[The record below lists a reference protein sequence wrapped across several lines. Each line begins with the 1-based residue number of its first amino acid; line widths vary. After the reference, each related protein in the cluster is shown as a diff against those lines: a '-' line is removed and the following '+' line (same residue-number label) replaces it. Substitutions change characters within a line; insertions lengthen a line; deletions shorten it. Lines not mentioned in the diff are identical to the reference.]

1 MIRSRFLS
9 LALAALVVSAT
20 AACDVQVG
28 DGDFSLDLASGRS
41 QDTWARSYTLQ
52 PGSRFELINV
62 NGRIQAEPSTG
73 ATVEVSS
80 QRIAK
85 ASSDDAARD
94 LLSKVEMREET
105 GSERVR
111 VEVRAPR
118 TFGISSVEV
127 QWTVKVPKGVVVDL
141 RTVNGKVTLTGLDG
155 EVRAETVNGGVE
167 ATGLLAHTVH
177 ATTVNGGVR
186 VGFGRPLDGEGQV
199 SIESVNGGVEVTL
212 MPESKASVVA
222 RVTNGGIRH
231 DSLPFAQTGEQSRRR
246 FEGTLNGG
254 GTRVSIETTNGGV
267 RLSNSTS

>member
-1 MIRSRFLS
+1 MIRSRLLF
-9 LALAALVVSAT
+9 LALAALVVSAS

-28 DGDFSLDLASGRS
+28 DGDFSLDLATGRA
-41 QDTWARSYTLQ
+41 QDSWARSYPLQ
-52 PGSRFELINV
+52 PGGRFELVNV
-62 NGRIQAEPSTG
+62 NGRITAEPSSG
-73 ATVEVSS
+73 STVEVSS
-80 QRIAK
+80 QRTAK
-85 ASSDDAARD
+85 ASSDDAAKD
-94 LLSKVEMREET
+94 LLSKVDMREEA

-127 QWTVKVPKGVVVDL
+127 QWTVKVPKGVTVDL

-167 ATGLLAHTVH
+167 GTGLLAHTVH

-186 VGFGRPLDGEGQV
+186 VGFGRALDGNGQV
-199 SIESVNGGVEVTL
+199 HVESVNGGVEVGLT
-212 MPESKASVVA
+212 PDSRASVVA

-231 DSLPFAQTGEQSRRR
+231 DDLPFAQTGEQSRRR